1 MTNKD
6 DLDDVLANLD
16 VGQLNITHDDDEIL
30 DEAAG
35 HIQENLED
43 ELVQDALRKGY
54 DLRQYSREIES
65 ELRRAETHSIQDYIA
80 QSRYIASLHYQICSC
95 DQILAGMED
104 MLSKFQTDLG
114 SISSEIQSMQDQSHC
129 MNIQLRNRKAVREV
143 LYKYVGDISVTE
155 HLIQHINETPAS
167 EREFTENL
175 RELND
180 KLEFVKQQR
189 NNGYASVNDVY
200 DVIEKLKLKAISK
213 TREFLLQ
220 KIYQFRKPMANYQML
235 QHQLQNYKYFNQF
248 LMSHNRDVAEQIRS
262 EYVDTMMKIYFSY
275 FKDYCTKLFKLEYE
289 EVVDKDDL
297 MGADDT
303 AKKGFFKS
311 APKSRAT
318 VFTLGSRDV
327 VLTTE
332 IEDPIIVVPH
342 AQKAERR
349 YSHESLFRSVHYAL
363 TENASREYVFLME
376 FFNLTPSNA
385 QDFFDA
391 VFGKTLAMLLQNSEF
406 YIQGCYDSIGI
417 FICVHINHYY
427 QDVMV
432 KKRGVPCLTGYSHD
446 LQAILWPR
454 LKYILEQNIDS
465 VKRTDPRRMG
475 HIDTRPHYITR
486 RYAEFS
492 AAFVKINQHHP
503 DEQVDQCLLALQ
515 VEVEN
520 LVLKIAAEFPDRKE
534 QLIFLINN
542 YDMMLGVL
550 AERTSEESKETES
563 FKQLLRARTDE
574 LIEEVLSPH
583 FGGIIR
589 FVKEVEPLMEQGS
602 RESVVVD
609 EKRIQQLVRS
619 FAADWKKS
627 IETLNRETMQS
638 FTNFKNGTQILQA
651 ALTQMFQYYQKF
663 QNILSQP
670 PFKPLPIRGE
680 LVNVHHLMVEIK
692 KQKAVF

>member
-6 DLDDVLANLD
+6 DLDDVLANID
-16 VGQLNITHDDDEIL
+16 VGQLNITHDDADIL

-43 ELVQDALRKGY
+43 ELVQAALRKGY

-114 SISSEIQSMQDQSHC
+114 SISSEIQSMQDQSHS
-129 MNIQLRNRKAVREV
+129 MNIQLRNRKVVREM
-143 LYKYVGDISVTE
+143 LSKYVGDITVTE

-189 NNGYASVNDVY
+189 EKGYASVNDVY
-200 DVIEKLKLKAISK
+200 DVVEKLKLKAIAK

-248 LMSHNRDVAEQIRS
+248 LMSHSRDVAEQIRS

-297 MGADDT
+297 MGAEDS
-303 AKKGFFKS
+303 AKKDILLS

-349 YSHESLFRSVHYAL
+349 YSHETLFRSVHYAL
-363 TENASREYVFLME
+363 MENASREYVFLME

-391 VFGKTLAMLLQNSEF
+391 VFGKTLALLLQNSEL
-406 YIQGCYDSIGI
+406 YVQGCYDAIGI
-417 FICVHINHYY
+417 FLCVHINHYY

-454 LKYILEQNIDS
+454 LKYILELNIDS
-465 VKRTDPRRMG
+465 VKRTDPRRLG

-503 DEQVDQCLLALQ
+503 DEQVDQCLSSLQ

-550 AERTSEESKETES
+550 AERTSEESKETET

-574 LIEEVLSPH
+574 FIEEVLSPH

-602 RESVVVD
+602 RESVAVD

-651 ALTQMFQYYQKF
+651 VLTQMFQYYQRF

-692 KQKAVF
+692 KQKALF